1 MRRLKLSDER
11 IIGGVCGGF
20 AEYFSVD
27 PTFVRIG
34 FVVFLALGGSG
45 ILLYLASWI
54 LMPRE

>member
-1 MRRLKLSDER
+1 MKRLKLSDER

-20 AEYFSVD
+20 ADFFQVD

-45 ILLYLASWI
+45 ILLYLVSWF